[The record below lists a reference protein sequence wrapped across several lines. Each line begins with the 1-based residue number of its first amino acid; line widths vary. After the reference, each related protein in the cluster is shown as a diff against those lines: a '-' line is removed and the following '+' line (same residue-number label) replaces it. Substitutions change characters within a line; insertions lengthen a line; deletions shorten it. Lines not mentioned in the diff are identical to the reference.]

1 MEIWNRWV
9 NHNKCTD
16 TGAQISLSFVWP
28 RNGVG
33 SWGVCCREWYMEP
46 LWIFALRFVRD
57 VMKLLSCDLVPEV
70 SVIGISPEWVS
81 HTLVFW
87 FQGKNTLFQIAF
99 FVNCSHAEEKNKSH
113 TQTSRTLRRSRVLS
127 SSLNNPHL
135 HYTCVSYTCRHG
147 SLWIINWTSEML
159 GTDARLSHFA
169 AWHP

>member
-1 MEIWNRWV
+1 MHRYS
-9 NHNKCTD
+9 
-16 TGAQISLSFVWP
+16 GPGFSLLCLTKK
-28 RNGVG
+28 
-33 SWGVCCREWYMEP
+33 WGWGEGCREWYMEP

-113 TQTSRTLRRSRVLS
+113 TLKQVAHSGAAVSWAPASTTLIYITLVFPIRADVVPYELLIELLRCWELMHASHTSQLDI
-127 SSLNNPHL
+127 HK
-135 HYTCVSYTCRHG
+135 
-147 SLWIINWTSEML
+147 IK
-159 GTDARLSHFA
+159 
-169 AWHP
+169 